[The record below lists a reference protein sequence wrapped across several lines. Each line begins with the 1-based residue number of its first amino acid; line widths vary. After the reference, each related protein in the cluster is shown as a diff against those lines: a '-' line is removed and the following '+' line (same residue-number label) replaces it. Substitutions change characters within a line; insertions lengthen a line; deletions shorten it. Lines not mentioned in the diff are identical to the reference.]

1 MTTAATDEQDT
12 RTIEELLTPGRS
24 IAMVMTMVD
33 DVHASRPVTVVEILG
48 DRLSFLV
55 SREVDWV
62 DEIAHGRAT
71 VHVSVSDTER
81 NTYLSLEGTGS
92 VIVDDA
98 ERERLWTPVAKGWFT
113 GPDDPALAV
122 LRFDVTGGQWWDG
135 PSGHVRRG
143 LALLRAA
150 VTGNGSEAGATGPVA
165 TSS

>member
-1 MTTAATDEQDT
+1 MTTAANEERDE
-12 RTIEELLTPGRS
+12 RTIEELLAPGRS
-24 IAMVMTMVD
+24 IAMVMTMVGD
-33 DVHASRPVTVVEILG
+33 AHTSRPVTVVEVLG

-55 SREVDWV
+55 SRDVEWV
-62 DEIAHGRAT
+62 DEIAHGRAV
-71 VHVSVSDTER
+71 VHVSVSDTEH

-92 VIVDDA
+92 VIVDQA

-150 VTGNGSEAGATGPVA
+150 VTGNGADAGASGSVA